1 MNKKQSGMSVEK
13 VALSGLLLAIMLIL
27 GYIESLIPPIVPIPG
42 VKLGLSNGVLLFSL
56 YLLNIPMT
64 LVLMALKVLLSA
76 LMFGNINS
84 LMFALSGGVLSLLVM
99 IPLSRLK
106 DVSIIVVS
114 MAGAVF
120 HNVGQVLA
128 AFALMP
134 EVAPRTLLS
143 YLAVLMAVGLATGA
157 LTGVLARE
165 VLKRMKR
172 FSLYTVSRYY
182 RAPEL
187 ILGKNDYDE
196 KIDIFA
202 LGCIM
207 AELFTLIPL
216 FPGKSE
222 GLQIFEHINYSHI
235 SGVLFICQTMSSG
248 TCRG

>member
-1 MNKKQSGMSVEK
+1 MKKKQSSLSVQTI
-13 VALSGLLLAIMLIL
+13 ALSGLLLAIMLIL
-27 GYIESLIPPIVPIPG
+27 GYIESLLPPIVPIPG

-84 LMFALSGGVLSLLVM
+84 MMFALSGGVLSLLVM

-128 AFALMP
+128 AFMLMP

-143 YLAVLMAVGLATGA
+143 YLAVLMAVGLVTGA
-157 LTGVLARE
+157 LTGVLAKE

-172 FSLYTVSRYY
+172 FSIR
-182 RAPEL
+182 
-187 ILGKNDYDE
+187 
-196 KIDIFA
+196 
-202 LGCIM
+202 
-207 AELFTLIPL
+207 
-216 FPGKSE
+216 
-222 GLQIFEHINYSHI
+222 
-235 SGVLFICQTMSSG
+235 
-248 TCRG
+248 

>member
-1 MNKKQSGMSVEK
+1 MKKKQAGMSVEK

-76 LMFGNINS
+76 LLFGSISSMF
-84 LMFALSGGVLSLLVM
+84 FASVGGVLSLLVM

-106 DVSIIVVS
+106 DVSVIVVS

-128 AFALMP
+128 AFVLLK
-134 EVAPRTLLS
+134 EVDPRTLLS
-143 YLAVLMAVGLATGA
+143 YLAVLMAVGLVTGA
-157 LTGVLARE
+157 LTGVLAKE

-172 FSLYTVSRYY
+172 FSIR
-182 RAPEL
+182 
-187 ILGKNDYDE
+187 
-196 KIDIFA
+196 
-202 LGCIM
+202 
-207 AELFTLIPL
+207 
-216 FPGKSE
+216 
-222 GLQIFEHINYSHI
+222 
-235 SGVLFICQTMSSG
+235 
-248 TCRG
+248 

>member
-1 MNKKQSGMSVEK
+1 MKKKQAGMSVEK

-84 LMFALSGGVLSLLVM
+84 MMFALSGGVLSLLVM

-128 AFALMP
+128 AFVLMP
-134 EVAPRTLLS
+134 EVKPENLLI
-143 YLAVLMAVGLATGA
+143 YLAALMGAGLLTGA

-165 VLKRMKR
+165 VLKRMKGFKLR
-172 FSLYTVSRYY
+172 
-182 RAPEL
+182 
-187 ILGKNDYDE
+187 
-196 KIDIFA
+196 
-202 LGCIM
+202 
-207 AELFTLIPL
+207 
-216 FPGKSE
+216 
-222 GLQIFEHINYSHI
+222 
-235 SGVLFICQTMSSG
+235 
-248 TCRG
+248 

>member
-64 LVLMALKVLLSA
+64 M
-76 LMFGNINS
+76 
-84 LMFALSGGVLSLLVM
+84 
-99 IPLSRLK
+99 K
-106 DVSIIVVS
+106 DVSVIVVS

-128 AFALMP
+128 AFLLMP

-143 YLAVLMAVGLATGA
+143 YLAVLMAVGLLTGA

-165 VLKRMKR
+165 VLKRMKGFKLR
-172 FSLYTVSRYY
+172 
-182 RAPEL
+182 
-187 ILGKNDYDE
+187 
-196 KIDIFA
+196 
-202 LGCIM
+202 
-207 AELFTLIPL
+207 
-216 FPGKSE
+216 
-222 GLQIFEHINYSHI
+222 
-235 SGVLFICQTMSSG
+235 
-248 TCRG
+248 